1 MASSCGSCRPS
12 PPRCGN
18 SLASPRRCTAA
29 HLDRVRQGAAQRHP
43 RPRLQKAGRVELT
56 NTLLAH
62 HDGTLPHNLAL
73 LGYLYLLDVL
83 AHPDVLRKHLYRG
96 GNA

>member
-1 MASSCGSCRPS
+1 MLRNATHGHSS
-12 PPRCGN
+12 N
-18 SLASPRRCTAA
+18 
-29 HLDRVRQGAAQRHP
+29 
-43 RPRLQKAGRVELT
+43 KAGRVELT

-96 GNA
+96 GKA

>member
-1 MASSCGSCRPS
+1 MTS
-12 PPRCGN
+12 PPPSTSRCCANVTHGHG
-18 SLASPRRCTAA
+18 A
-29 HLDRVRQGAAQRHP
+29 HR
-43 RPRLQKAGRVELT
+43 AGRVELT

-73 LGYLYLLDVL
+73 LGHLHLLDVL